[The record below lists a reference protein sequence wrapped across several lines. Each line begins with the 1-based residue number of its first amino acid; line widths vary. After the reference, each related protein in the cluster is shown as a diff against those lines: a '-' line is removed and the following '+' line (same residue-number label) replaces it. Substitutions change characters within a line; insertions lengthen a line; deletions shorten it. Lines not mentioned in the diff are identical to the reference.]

1 MFENKKRIV
10 FAPSCTHGTSL
21 QHFAVT
27 RGDLFAYNAAGRTKS
42 KIRVKDIWFKDR
54 NIKMKKVTNTNF
66 SGRDER
72 RTARGCTACSLPA
85 SPRTDRP
92 TERTTVGTEWNR
104 SARVAAVR
112 TSVHEALVSW
122 LGLSGEL
129 LSTVVQRRRGACWD
143 AGTRRLALSGEP
155 TSKKRAVA
163 DEVVE
168 KSQLSCLILP
178 INTGSELFSRVG
190 CWDAGTRR
198 LAVSGEPTS
207 KQRGSG

>member
-21 QHFAVT
+21 QHFAET

-42 KIRVKDIWFKDR
+42 KIRVKDI
-54 NIKMKKVTNTNF
+54 NF

>member
-10 FAPSCTHGTSL
+10 FAPSCMHGTSL
-21 QHFAVT
+21 QHFAET
-27 RGDLFAYNAAGRTKS
+27 RGDLFAYNAADRTKC
-42 KIRVKDIWFKDR
+42 KIRVKHI
-54 NIKMKKVTNTNF
+54 NTNF

-129 LSTVVQRRRGACWD
+129 LSTCSPASK
-143 AGTRRLALSGEP
+143 RRLLGRGYKE
-155 TSKKRAVA
+155 
-163 DEVVE
+163 
-168 KSQLSCLILP
+168 I
-178 INTGSELFSRVG
+178 
-190 CWDAGTRR
+190 GTVR
-198 LAVSGEPTS
+198 
-207 KQRGSG
+207 

>member
-10 FAPSCTHGTSL
+10 FAPSCMHGTSL

-42 KIRVKDIWFKDR
+42 KIRVKDIWL
-54 NIKMKKVTNTNF
+54 KMKKVTNTNF

-143 AGTRRLALSGEP
+143 AGTRRLALSGER
-155 TSKKRAVA
+155 TSKERAVA

-168 KSQLSCLILP
+168 R
-178 INTGSELFSRVG
+178 INFR
-190 CWDAGTRR
+190 A
-198 LAVSGEPTS
+198 
-207 KQRGSG
+207 

>member
-1 MFENKKRIV
+1 
-10 FAPSCTHGTSL
+10 
-21 QHFAVT
+21 
-27 RGDLFAYNAAGRTKS
+27 
-42 KIRVKDIWFKDR
+42 
-54 NIKMKKVTNTNF
+54 MKKVTNTNF

-143 AGTRRLALSGEP
+143 AGTRRLALSGER
-155 TSKKRAVA
+155 TSKERAVA

-168 KSQLSCLILP
+168 KRQLSCLILP

-198 LAVSGEPTS
+198 FAVSGEPMCELFSRVCCKPSLSMGETERWRDVADNCARKS
-207 KQRGSG
+207 

>member
-1 MFENKKRIV
+1 
-10 FAPSCTHGTSL
+10 
-21 QHFAVT
+21 
-27 RGDLFAYNAAGRTKS
+27 
-42 KIRVKDIWFKDR
+42 
-54 NIKMKKVTNTNF
+54 MKKVTNTNF

-168 KSQLSCLILP
+168 KSQVSCLILP
-178 INTGSELFSRVG
+178 INTGSELFSRVCCKPSLSMG
-190 CWDAGTRR
+190 ESERWRN
-198 LAVSGEPTS
+198 LAHNCARKS
-207 KQRGSG
+207 